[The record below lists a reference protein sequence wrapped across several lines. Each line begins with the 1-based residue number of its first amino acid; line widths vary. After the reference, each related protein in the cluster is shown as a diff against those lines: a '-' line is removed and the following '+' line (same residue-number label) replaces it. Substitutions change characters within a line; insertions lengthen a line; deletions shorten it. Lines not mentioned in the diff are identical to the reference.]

1 VSIENLPRIYHFRS
15 GVRIYLIKTLVQS
28 LWFVRA
34 SFVADVTA
42 TSALAPV
49 GAVLS
54 FYEKCL

>member
-1 VSIENLPRIYHFRS
+1 VSIENLPRIYHSRS
-15 GVRIYLIKTLVQS
+15 GVRIKTLVQS

-34 SFVADVTA
+34 SLVADVTV
-42 TSALAPV
+42 TSALVPV